1 MTQFKLF
8 LKLLEIITQ
17 LFETGANACNTY
29 EARLLIDSLLND
41 FDEDQGIYCE
51 EAEPAKAEGGEFKLE
66 TILDGS
72 DAKILTMPKEL
83 QEYFQMIES
92 FQSGNYFQG
101 LPPLSKPNT
110 IEQAQLMVGIFTILN
125 DLLAAGITSC
135 NLHVAHMQLD
145 ALLYEFEQSQADI
158 VVDLVEDSA
167 INALDHLFP
176 NLENEL
182 NALTTFPKSEV
193 AFNAII

>member
-8 LKLLEIITQ
+8 LELLEIITQ

-41 FDEDQGIYCE
+41 FDENQGIYIEE
-51 EAEPAKAEGGEFKLE
+51 EAETEAAEDGESKLE
-66 TILDGS
+66 IITGGI
-72 DAKILTMPKEL
+72 DAKMLAMPKEL
-83 QEYFQMIES
+83 QDYFLMIES
-92 FQSGNYFQG
+92 LQSGNYFQG
-101 LPPLSKPNT
+101 LAPLPEPNT

-125 DLLAAGITSC
+125 DLLVAGITSC
-135 NLHVAHMQLD
+135 HLHEAHMQLD

-158 VVDLVEDSA
+158 VEDSA

-176 NLENEL
+176 NLENQL

-193 AFNAII
+193 DFNAII